1 MKIHIPEDCTQINV
15 LVSGGVDSTILLFL
29 LLQENAGRVPVKTFT
44 FAPRN
49 NLLGD
54 VSLNTVAKILP
65 WLEARFQT
73 NIPHMIIKRTSYIRR
88 AVEDISLIEDG
99 YVYTGCNKVMYDE
112 FTPTIYIPN
121 DTPPVRGDAFGVVHL
136 RPFINRDKIEIM
148 HEFVMHDI
156 IELLHL
162 TKSCG
167 ISEVPCRGCYFCM
180 ERQWAAAYLGITD
193 I

>member
-54 VSLNTVAKILP
+54 VSLNTIAKILP

-73 NIPHMIIKRTSYIRR
+73 NIPHMVIKRTSYIRR

-99 YVYTGCNKVMYDE
+99 YVYTGCNKVMYNE

-121 DTPPVRGDAFGVVHL
+121 DTPPVRGDAFGIIQL

-156 IELLHL
+156 IELLYL
-162 TKSCG
+162 TK
-167 ISEVPCRGCYFCM
+167 
-180 ERQWAAAYLGITD
+180 
-193 I
+193 